1 MLLDQIMKCFERFD
15 FWPLRSLKAELNQPE
30 AYLKE
35 VLERV
40 ATLTRSGIYVGTYQ
54 LQASYKDTAKYN
66 FSNVKAEQAP
76 EVGSDFGGTDDEDEG
91 VKMEDVLPR

>member
-1 MLLDQIMKCFERFD
+1 MKCFERFD

-54 LQASYKDTAKYN
+54 LQASYNKDTAKYN

-76 EVGSDFGGTDDEDEG
+76 EVASDFGGSDEEDDN
-91 VKMEDVLPR
+91 VKMEDVFSK

>member
-1 MLLDQIMKCFERFD
+1 MKCFEKYS
-15 FWPLRSLKAELNQPE
+15 FWALRSLKAELNQPE
-30 AYLKE
+30 TYLKE
-35 VLERV
+35 TLEKV

-76 EVGSDFGGTDDEDEG
+76 EIASDFGGTDEDDEN
-91 VKMEDVLPR
+91 VKMEDVLFK

>member
-1 MLLDQIMKCFERFD
+1 MKCFERYD
-15 FWPLRSLKAELNQPE
+15 FWGLRSLKRALNQPE

-35 VLERV
+35 ILERV

-76 EVGSDFGGTDDEDEG
+76 APEVASDFGGTDDDDEN
-91 VKMEDVLPR
+91 VKMEDVLP

>member
-1 MLLDQIMKCFERFD
+1 MKCFEKYS
-15 FWPLRSLKAELNQPE
+15 FWALRSLKAELNQPE
-30 AYLKE
+30 AHLKDT
-35 VLERV
+35 LEKV

-76 EVGSDFGGTDDEDEG
+76 EIASDFGGTDEDDEN
-91 VKMEDVLPR
+91 VKMEDVLFK

>member
-1 MLLDQIMKCFERFD
+1 MKCFERFD
-15 FWPLRSLKAELNQPE
+15 FWPLRTLKAELNQPE

-35 VLERV
+35 VLEWV

-54 LQASYKDTAKYN
+54 LQTSYKETAKYN

-76 EVGSDFGGTDDEDEG
+76 EVASDFGGTDDEDES
-91 VKMEDVLPR
+91 VKMEDVFSR

>member
-1 MLLDQIMKCFERFD
+1 MKCFERFD

-35 VLERV
+35 VLEKV

-54 LQASYKDTAKYN
+54 LQASYKETASYN

-76 EVGSDFGGTDDEDEG
+76 EVTSDFGGSDEEDDN
-91 VKMEDVLPR
+91 VKMEDVFSK

>member
-1 MLLDQIMKCFERFD
+1 MRCFERFD
-15 FWPLRSLKAELNQPE
+15 FWPLRSLKVELNQPE

-40 ATLTRSGIYVGTYQ
+40 ATLTRSGIYVGTY
-54 LQASYKDTAKYN
+54 KDTAKYN

-76 EVGSDFGGTDDEDEG
+76 EVMSDFGGTDDEDDN
-91 VKMEDVLPR
+91 VKMEDVLHK